1 MDKVSNDDVSL
12 VLFWYFLAV
21 KKFTHFGE
29 SMKRIKKVKSLAPYY
44 NALLET
50 GILEEIC
57 NDAFAYEE
65 LSKVT
70 EMFAKEAAINVT
82 ANEFVN
88 KYEDEIEVAR
98 EKFAN
103 TYLNK
108 SED

>member
-1 MDKVSNDDVSL
+1 
-12 VLFWYFLAV
+12 
-21 KKFTHFGE
+21 
-29 SMKRIKKVKSLAPYY
+29 
-44 NALLET
+44 
-50 GILEEIC
+50 
-57 NDAFAYEE
+57 
-65 LSKVT
+65 
-70 EMFAKEAAINVT
+70 MFAKEAAINVT